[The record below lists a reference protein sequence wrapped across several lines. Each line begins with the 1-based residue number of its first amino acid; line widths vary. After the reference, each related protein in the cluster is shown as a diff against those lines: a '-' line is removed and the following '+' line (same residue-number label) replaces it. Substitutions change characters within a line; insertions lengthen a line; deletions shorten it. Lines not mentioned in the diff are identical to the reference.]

1 MTFYP
6 EMRASPTFSFTG
18 TMKVE
23 DGAAGFTSS
32 TTTAATT
39 MGSHGF
45 SWWTGGFTNLV
56 DNNVYYV
63 YDSNQSGYFQLD
75 AELS

>member
-1 MTFYP
+1 
-6 EMRASPTFSFTG
+6 MRAAPTFSWTG
-18 TMKVE
+18 VLKIE

-32 TTTAATT
+32 NSTAATT